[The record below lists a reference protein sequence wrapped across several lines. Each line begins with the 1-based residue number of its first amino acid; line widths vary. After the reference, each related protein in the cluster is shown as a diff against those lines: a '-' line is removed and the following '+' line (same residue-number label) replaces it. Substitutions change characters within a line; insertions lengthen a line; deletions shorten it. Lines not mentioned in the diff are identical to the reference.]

1 MTDREFW
8 QQVYLTAYASAI
20 TAQSRLMV
28 DKEEVTINDWCCA
41 GADAALIAIRKR
53 DLKGKRNGKD

>member
-8 QQVYLTAYASAI
+8 QQVYLTAYVSAI
-20 TAQSRLMV
+20 TAQSPLTV
-28 DKEEVTINDWCCA
+28 DKKKVTINDWCCA

-53 DLKGKRNGKD
+53 DLEDKRNG